1 MDAQM
6 GPTQHRSGEF
16 PTNLVVLKEL
26 SALGGQA
33 VGRAAGPAGG
43 GERHRFQKTVN
54 IDRSIDRGMAEER
67 MDSHQVLSGRNFS
80 IHELYCRHDAV
91 NLASVAT
98 TLTES

>member
-43 GERHRFQKTVN
+43 GERHRFQKTVD
-54 IDRSIDRGMAEER
+54 IDRSIDRAGGDRENTC
-67 MDSHQVLSGRNFS
+67 GRRGTSQLNWRGYRALHRGPGRS
-80 IHELYCRHDAV
+80 
-91 NLASVAT
+91 
-98 TLTES
+98 LTSN